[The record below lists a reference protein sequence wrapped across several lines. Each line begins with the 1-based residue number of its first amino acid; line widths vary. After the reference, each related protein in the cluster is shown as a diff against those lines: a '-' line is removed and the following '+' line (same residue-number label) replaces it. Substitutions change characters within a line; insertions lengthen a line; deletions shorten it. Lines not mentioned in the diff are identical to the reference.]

1 MDKLDTLDSSDI
13 FDRDQMAYELY
24 LKHYDK
30 NMSDE
35 MAAGFAHKVFRVA
48 TAFVAARNAY
58 SSEK

>member
-1 MDKLDTLDSSDI
+1 
-13 FDRDQMAYELY
+13 MAYDLF

-48 TAFVAARNAY
+48 TAFVTARNAY